1 MVTVQITGQLLRQI
15 FRTLSHY
22 QTFKMEHFAK
32 RMMSECRY
40 ATRNFLGQGGE
51 GVVEL
56 GHSDK
61 YFIKNTRKRGPAE
74 KHFGFFLLDTL

>member
-61 YFIKNTRKRGPAE
+61 YFIKNTRKRGLQ
-74 KHFGFFLLDTL
+74 KNILDFFS